1 MLLSCKETTRLLSQ
15 GEDRKLAFG
24 ERVAL
29 RVHLAIC
36 NGCRNVNA
44 QFNGSRKKSEC
55 SETPAPIAGWRS
67 CRIPIGPPINPMRL
81 SPAHRHSNES
91 GPSCAGSVIDT
102 NFS

>member
-36 NGCRNVNA
+36 NGCRNVSA
-44 QFNGSRKKSEC
+44 QFRFLRVAVNSLSRDGDGKE
-55 SETPAPIAGWRS
+55 IA
-67 CRIPIGPPINPMRL
+67 
-81 SPAHRHSNES
+81 
-91 GPSCAGSVIDT
+91 
-102 NFS
+102 